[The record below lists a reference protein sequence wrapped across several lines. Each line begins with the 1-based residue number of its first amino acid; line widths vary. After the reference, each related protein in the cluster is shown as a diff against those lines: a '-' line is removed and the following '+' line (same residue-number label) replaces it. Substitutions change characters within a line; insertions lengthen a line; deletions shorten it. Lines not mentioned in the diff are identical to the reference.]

1 MLKNTKALLGLTCG
15 DCAYFEPGATQNSG
29 VCLTSLSFQPV
40 NREDEACEAITIQGC
55 ETEEE
60 QACIQSL
67 REKFAWRG
75 GIKQ

>member
-29 VCLTSLSFQPV
+29 VCLTSLSFQSV
-40 NREDEACEAITIQGC
+40 NRDDEACETITIQGC